1 MSRPVL
7 LAVTEGAGARP
18 GPDAG
23 IDALARAIW
32 AHGRERGI
40 RAMEALAA
48 MAVNRRTLFPGRTLA
63 CIASDPTLFAAWDP
77 ADARHEAM
85 RRADSADPAF
95 AAALR
100 VARRALAGGAD
111 PVDGATWFHDIA
123 DPVPAGVAA
132 LAPRALLAGFH
143 FYRT

>member
-1 MSRPVL
+1 MSRPILV
-7 LAVTEGAGARP
+7 AMADGAGP
-18 GPDAG
+18 GAGPGAG
-23 IDALARAIW
+23 IDALARSIW

-48 MAVNRRTLFPGRTLA
+48 MAANRRTLFPGRSLA

-77 ADARHEAM
+77 ADARHEAL
-85 RRADSADPAF
+85 RRASSADPAF

-123 DPVPAGVAA
+123 DPVPVAVAG